1 MRLYPW
7 RICYTEAVCEDERVV
22 RLVRI
27 NTAVNA
33 CLGALME
40 IGADTGRAMEQKE
53 ILCALSDLRVLT
65 HLHRKYA

>member
-7 RICYTEAVCEDERVV
+7 STCYAEAIREDERVV

-27 NTAVNA
+27 NTAVDA
-33 CLGALME
+33 CLSALIK
-40 IGADTGRAMEQKE
+40 IGADTERAVEQRA
-53 ILCALSDLRVLT
+53 ILCALGDLRVLA